1 MRYKKVQGVVLRI
14 KRKAMKGKSHN
25 QEQSSFKYGPG
36 GKLLP
41 TKVSLIISIIDSNGK
56 KHLINMTGHQ
66 SYGNI
71 NVGDEIFIYKGKKS
85 NCFLSCTKIINKSDG
100 EKAFYLR

>member
-14 KRKAMKGKSHN
+14 KRKAMKGKSYN
-25 QEQSSFKYGPG
+25 QGQSSFKYGPG

-56 KHLINMTGHQ
+56 KHLINMTGYQ
-66 SYGNI
+66 SYGDI

-85 NCFLSCTKIINKSDG
+85 NYFLSCTKIINKSKG